1 VNIIPVTELLKS
13 VQTLTSMSVTVCHES
28 DLSTL
33 IFASD
38 FHNYL
43 FQLQKQFHDQRVF
56 SNVNLSVDTYSQGR
70 FTPMFQDKGEKQT
83 LDMFL

>member
-13 VQTLTSMSVTVCHES
+13 VQTLTSMSVTVCRES

-33 IFASD
+33 VFASD

-70 FTPMFQDKGEKQT
+70 FTPMFQDKGEK
-83 LDMFL
+83 